1 MMHIMLGLHYSKI
14 ISTATTNCYIF
25 PSVDSY
31 NEGVGS
37 LCPCG
42 WRHECARWVPRQ
54 GHLWATF
61 RWDDLVHQQDEHNM
75 EGNYDQDSVYY
86 ITSIAAVKRK
96 LPG

>member
-31 NEGVGS
+31 NEGVDS

-61 RWDDLVHQQDEHNM
+61 RWDDLVRQQDEHNM
-75 EGNYDQDSVYY
+75 EGNYEDSVYY